1 MTAPAAPSSAPAPAT
16 TPPRLES
23 LDALR
28 GFAMFWI
35 VGADALHGAL
45 IGLDGGPILQF
56 LAHQM
61 DHATW
66 EGFHFYDLIFPL
78 FVFAIGLSIT
88 LSLDRIVSRE
98 GRPAALKR
106 VLKRGA
112 IMYMLGLLYYGGM
125 NEGVAHIRLLGVL
138 QRLALCYTVASILYL
153 YLRPR
158 VLVAI
163 TVGLLIGYWA
173 LLCFVPVP
181 GFGAGDFSEGH
192 NLANWI
198 DSQFLPLRKWRG
210 THDPEGLLST
220 LPAIASCLLG
230 LFSGLFIQDPDRTP
244 AAKARTLA
252 LAGVIALVLGHLWG
266 LQFPVIKR
274 IWTSSYVLLAG
285 GWSALL
291 LAAFYYLIDLRQQ
304 RLWARPFIWIG
315 ANALAIYLLSNLV
328 NFEKLSARFVG
339 GEIASSLNSLHHG
352 LGGFV
357 LAVTGIALSVILCR
371 FLYVKKIFLRL

>member
-1 MTAPAAPSSAPAPAT
+1 MTAPAAPSSAPALAT

-45 IGLDGGPILQF
+45 VGLNGGPLLQF

-78 FVFAIGLSIT
+78 FIFAIGLSIT
-88 LSLDRIVSRE
+88 LSLDRIVARE
-98 GRPAALKR
+98 GRSAALKR

-112 IMYMLGLLYYGGM
+112 IMYLLGLLYYGGLA
-125 NEGVAHIRLLGVL
+125 EGYERIRLLGVL
-138 QRLALCYTVASILYL
+138 QRLALCYTVTSLLYL

-158 VLVAI
+158 ALIAI
-163 TVGLLIGYWA
+163 TVSLLVGYWA

-181 GFGAGDFSEGH
+181 GFGAGDFAEGH

-198 DSQFLPLRKWRG
+198 DSQYLPLRKWRG

-230 LFSGLFIQDPDRTP
+230 LFAGRFIQNPARTP
-244 AAKARTLA
+244 LSKARALA
-252 LAGVIALVLGHLWG
+252 IAGVIALAFGHLWG

-274 IWTSSYVLLAG
+274 IWTSSYVLVAG
-285 GWSALL
+285 GWSAVL
-291 LAAFYYLIDLRQQ
+291 LAAFYYAIDIRQQ

-315 ANALAIYLLSNLV
+315 ANALAIYLLSNVV
-328 NFEKLSARFVG
+328 NFEKLSARFAG
-339 GEIASSLNSLHHG
+339 GEIASGLNSLHEG

-357 LAVTGIALSVILCR
+357 LALTGIALSVILCR
-371 FLYVKKIFLRL
+371 FLYVRKIFLRL